1 MATFS
6 LSQWWPLNTDLT
18 LFCCLLWQNINFY
31 GEHWLNPWFYSAT
44 MFTKFTF
51 SSKAKEK
58 LFKIVKRT
66 VEHRKKNPPK
76 KGEHLLIDL
85 LIDHSADEETLIC
98 DTFVYIVG
106 GFHTTGNCKNMR
118 SHISGLVLFLCFYSI
133 CRSPDQKGL
142 VLWCLTPLS
151 TIFLLYRGG
160 QFYWWRQPE
169 YPEKTTDLSQIT
181 GKLIT

>member
-1 MATFS
+1 
-6 LSQWWPLNTDLT
+6 
-18 LFCCLLWQNINFY
+18 
-31 GEHWLNPWFYSAT
+31 
-44 MFTKFTF
+44 
-51 SSKAKEK
+51 
-58 LFKIVKRT
+58 VKRT

-118 SHISGLVLFLCFYSI
+118 SHISCLVLFLWFYRI

-142 VLWCLTPLS
+142 VLWCLMPLFSYIVVVSFIGGGNRS
-151 TIFLLYRGG
+151 T
-160 QFYWWRQPE
+160 WRKPATSHWQ
-169 YPEKTTDLSQIT
+169 TLSHDVVSST
-181 GKLIT
+181 SRL